1 MQKLTSRQELQMLRK
16 IYARSLAAEQKK
28 ILVCAGT
35 GCISSGS
42 LEIFER
48 LKTLIQGN
56 GIRCEIEL
64 QEEPHEHSI
73 GLKKSGC
80 HGFCEMGP
88 LLRIE
93 PEGYLYTKVNLED
106 CEEIVARTILGGE
119 IIERLLYHQNG
130 KAYARQEE
138 IPFYQKQTR
147 LLLEH
152 CGHINASSIREY
164 LGIGGYS
171 AFE

>member
-1 MQKLTSRQELQMLRK
+1 MQKLTSRQELQMLWE

-42 LEIFER
+42 LEIFDR
-48 LKTLIQGN
+48 LKTLIEEN

-93 PEGYLYTKVNLED
+93 PEGYLYTKVKLED
-106 CEEIVARTILGGE
+106 CEEIVSRPILGGE
-119 IIERLLYHQNG
+119 IIETLLYHQNG
-130 KAYARQEE
+130 QA
-138 IPFYQKQTR
+138 
-147 LLLEH
+147 
-152 CGHINASSIREY
+152 
-164 LGIGGYS
+164 
-171 AFE
+171 

>member
-1 MQKLTSRQELQMLRK
+1 MQKLTSRQELQMLRE

-42 LEIFER
+42 LEIFDR
-48 LKTLIQGN
+48 LKTLIEQS

-93 PEGYLYTKVNLED
+93 PEGYLYTKVKLED
-106 CEEIVARTILGGE
+106 CEEIVSRHEGELIIGNAEGGGC
-119 IIERLLYHQNG
+119 IVAIRLPEG
-130 KAYARQEE
+130 
-138 IPFYQKQTR
+138 T
-147 LLLEH
+147 
-152 CGHINASSIREY
+152 ASGS
-164 LGIGGYS
+164 GT
-171 AFE
+171 